1 MYFDAGLGHLTAGRP
16 HRPNSSH
23 LLQCHRHLLVVQG
36 FEEDIMSVLRK
47 RYPPRLMED
56 LKGFS
61 HEAIE
66 DLVEA
71 FPDKVI
77 ARSAHLHRFL
87 QARPNALV
95 YRHCDLKAR
104 VVNSGCR
111 DAAIG
116 TR

>member
-1 MYFDAGLGHLTAGRP
+1 
-16 HRPNSSH
+16 
-23 LLQCHRHLLVVQG
+23 
-36 FEEDIMSVLRK
+36 MSVLRK

-87 QARPNALV
+87 QARPDGYV
-95 YRHCDLKAR
+95 YRHHDLKPR
-104 VVNSGCR
+104 
-111 DAAIG
+111 AAKS
-116 TR
+116 

>member
-1 MYFDAGLGHLTAGRP
+1 M
-16 HRPNSSH
+16 
-23 LLQCHRHLLVVQG
+23 QG

-77 ARSAHLHRFL
+77 APSAHLHLSL
-87 QARPNALV
+87 QVTPNASVCCLL
-95 YRHCDLKAR
+95 DLNAPLSANQVRGECR
-104 VVNSGCR
+104 VL
-111 DAAIG
+111 
-116 TR
+116 THE